1 MGDMV
6 TPPESNG
13 RGMQFGN
20 WLLSPKTIRVVKGGF
35 VLALLGAAWAL
46 FTEFT
51 QLRGFVNLIASRIDL
66 AFLWMCLFGVIW
78 IITTGATGKVQMA
91 IRIALGAV
99 LALTM
104 YGLDAWAPKPML
116 A

>member
-1 MGDMV
+1 
-6 TPPESNG
+6 
-13 RGMQFGN
+13 MQFGN

-78 IITTGATGKVQMA
+78 IYNDRRNRKGPDGNQDCARGGS
-91 IRIALGAV
+91 RIDNV
-99 LALTM
+99 
-104 YGLDAWAPKPML
+104 WS
-116 A
+116 